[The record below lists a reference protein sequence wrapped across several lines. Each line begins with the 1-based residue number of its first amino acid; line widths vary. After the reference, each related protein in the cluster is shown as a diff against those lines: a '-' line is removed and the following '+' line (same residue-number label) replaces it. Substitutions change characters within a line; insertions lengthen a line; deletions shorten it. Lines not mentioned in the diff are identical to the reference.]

1 MSLTEAFLNKLLRR
15 ICYATAWVIYHT
27 VTFYDKTRAVYAIF
41 QNNGT
46 RSLETNHRFTYPP
59 IRLHR
64 CWHTTRLLQL
74 GPGTGL
80 EPLEGSLLTN
90 VTIKLFSW
98 AWTFGERHYC
108 AISYCWG
115 DSRVTKM
122 IYLNGKLLPITETL
136 HSALRNLRQQES
148 PVVLWA
154 DQICI
159 DQSQTALK
167 ERSLQVQ
174 RMDEIYANADSVI
187 VWLGNPTRFS
197 DEIFH
202 RLNVLDDLQ
211 RPHQTDEAD
220 SQATHTFSEDDIDTM
235 LSSMLEVTRGTPG
248 FDEEGQVRERLRLV
262 LDDLVNNAWF
272 TRIWVL
278 QEAALAKHLC
288 LQAGSRRVPWR
299 RFVAC
304 VQSLQTKAEHPAEN
318 AGLVNDIELLRQ
330 QQFSDVLEDG
340 DLLMMVEAFRGRQA
354 TDIRDKIYGLF
365 GLATTGS
372 PKRAFHADYSKSPK
386 QVFIEFA
393 LWHIQVNGNVRV
405 LAKCCSEEVRDTSTI
420 GSEQPRLPSWATD
433 WSVTS
438 SSDCGDLVDDSF
450 LPKTG
455 TQLYNASRSLRADA
469 RIVFE
474 HETTSLSPTRDS
486 VLVLNGVIVDT
497 VAEVVGR
504 IHTWAEN
511 SDPQSAT
518 WLEWRR
524 LALKER
530 SPDPYGSRTGHLNA
544 FWRTLIVDRVDM
556 VERASP
562 DISMDFDLLL
572 GSSNNDISPRDR
584 VSETRD
590 DTSKPREGGNYGGE
604 NSDGNF
610 ATWLQNWNSVHLG
623 KRIFRTERGYLGIS
637 CEHVRKGDKVAILG
651 GGRLP
656 FLLREHGSV
665 LLLGARGQPSLT
677 DDTVVPT
684 YKLIGGECYIHGLAD
699 GEGLDIAERVGILP
713 TKICLV

>member
-1 MSLTEAFLNKLLRR
+1 MPLTEAFVNTILRR
-15 ICYATAWVIYHT
+15 ICCGAAWVIYHA
-27 VTFYDKTRAVYAIF
+27 VTLYDRTRALHAVFRYKETE
-41 QNNGT
+41 NVD
-46 RSLETNHRFTYPP
+46 TNHQFKYPP

-64 CWHTTRLLQL
+64 YWHTTRLLQL
-74 GPGTGL
+74 SPGTGI
-80 EPLEGSLLTN
+80 EPLEGNLLTN

-98 AWTFGERHYC
+98 AWTFGECHYH

-136 HSALRNLRQQES
+136 HSALRSLRQQES

-159 DQSQTALK
+159 DQSQAALN
-167 ERSLQVQ
+167 ERSSQVQ
-174 RMDEIYANADSVI
+174 RMGEIYANADNVI
-187 VWLGNPTRFS
+187 VWLGNPTKYS
-197 DEIFH
+197 DEVFH
-202 RLNVLDDLQ
+202 RLNILDDLH
-211 RPHQTDEAD
+211 RSLQTDEAD
-220 SQATHTFSEDDIDTM
+220 SQTAHIFPENDIDTM
-235 LSSMLEVTRGTPG
+235 ISSMLEVTRGTAG

-272 TRIWVL
+272 SRIWVL
-278 QEAALAKHLC
+278 QEAALAKDLC

-304 VQSLQTKAEHPAEN
+304 VQSLQDKADHPAEN
-318 AGLVNDIELLRQ
+318 AGLVYDIELLRQ
-330 QQFSDVLEDG
+330 QHLSEVLEDG
-340 DLLMMVEAFRGRQA
+340 DLLMMVETFRGRQA

-365 GLATTGS
+365 GLTTTAS
-372 PKRAFHADYSKSPK
+372 PRRAFHADYSKSPE
-386 QVFIEFA
+386 QVFVEFA

-405 LAKCCSEEVRDTSTI
+405 LAKCCSEEVRDTSTT

-438 SSDCGDLVDDSF
+438 SSDCSDLVDDSF

-469 RIVFE
+469 RIIFE
-474 HETTSLSPTRDS
+474 QDTTSLSPPKDS

-497 VAEVVGR
+497 VAEVVDR

-511 SDPQSAT
+511 SDAQSAT
-518 WLEWRR
+518 WLEWKR
-524 LALKER
+524 LALQER
-530 SPDPYGSRTGHLNA
+530 SSDPYGSRTGHLNA
-544 FWRTLIVDRVDM
+544 FWRTLVVDRVDM

-572 GSSNNDISPRDR
+572 GSSNNNTYHSDHL
-584 VSETRD
+584 SETRD
-590 DTSKPREGGNYGGE
+590 GISKSREGESGVGE

-610 ATWLQNWNSVHLG
+610 ATWLKNWNSVHLG

-637 CEHVRKGDKVAILG
+637 CEHAQKGDRVAILW

-665 LLLGARGQPSLT
+665 LLPGRRGRPSLI
-677 DDTVVPT
+677 DDTVVST
-684 YKLIGGECYIHGLAD
+684 YKLIGGECYVHGLAD